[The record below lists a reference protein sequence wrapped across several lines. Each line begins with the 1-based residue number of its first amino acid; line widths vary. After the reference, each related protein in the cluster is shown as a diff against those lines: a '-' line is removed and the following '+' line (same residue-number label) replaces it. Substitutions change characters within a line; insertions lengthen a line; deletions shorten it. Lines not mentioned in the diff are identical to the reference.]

1 MLDKTKIIN
10 GPFNLILM
18 AAAVEIYTITGLKK
32 DALSLSVENQV
43 EELEDGSEDFLGRML
58 TAESTFSQLNGVDL
72 TSIEDDTVDSVV
84 VEFPSKNKT
93 VTIAA
98 PGSILASVD
107 NLKTKITIKK
117 FASSKVWDDLFT
129 IT

>member
-1 MLDKTKIIN
+1 MLTKTKIIN
-10 GPFNLILM
+10 GPFNLTLM
-18 AAAVEIYTITGLKK
+18 AGIVEKYIITGLKK
-32 DALSLSVENQV
+32 DALTLSVENQV
-43 EELEDGSEDFLGRML
+43 EELEDGSEDFQGRTL
-58 TAESTFSQLNGVDL
+58 SAEATFSQLDSADL
-72 TSIEDDTVDSVV
+72 GSIEDDTVDSVV

-93 VTIAA
+93 VTIAT

-117 FASSKVWDDLFT
+117 FAASRAWDDLFT

>member
-32 DALSLSVENQV
+32 DALALGVENQV
-43 EELEDGSEDFLGRML
+43 EELEDGSEDFLGRLL
-58 TAESTFSQLNGVDL
+58 TAEATFSQLNGADL